1 MMKFSVL
8 LSVYYKE
15 NPDFLKQ
22 SLDSILNQSRLPDEL
37 VLVKDGQLSIDLDRM
52 IDSYVRKYT
61 DLFKILALSEN
72 QGLGK
77 ALDVGL
83 KYCTFDVVARMDTD
97 DIATPNRFER
107 QITVFEKYPELDVV
121 GAWISEFENVSS
133 NVVSIRKLPEY
144 HNEIYLYA
152 KKRCPINH
160 PVVMFK
166 KDAVFA
172 AGGYRHFPLF
182 EDYYLWVR
190 MLMNGAKFYNI
201 QESLLAFRFSSEMF
215 KRRGG
220 LKYAISELNLQRE
233 FARMGFINCY
243 ELFRNVTIRFVSRLI
258 PNKVREFVYLELL
271 R

>member
-1 MMKFSVL
+1 M
-8 LSVYYKE
+8 
-15 NPDFLKQ
+15 KQ

-107 QITVFEKYPELDVV
+107 QITVFEKFPELDVV

-133 NVVSIRKLPEY
+133 NVVSIR
-144 HNEIYLYA
+144 N
-152 KKRCPINH
+152 
-160 PVVMFK
+160 
-166 KDAVFA
+166 
-172 AGGYRHFPLF
+172 
-182 EDYYLWVR
+182 
-190 MLMNGAKFYNI
+190 
-201 QESLLAFRFSSEMF
+201 
-215 KRRGG
+215 
-220 LKYAISELNLQRE
+220 
-233 FARMGFINCY
+233 
-243 ELFRNVTIRFVSRLI
+243 FRNIIMKYIFMQRNDVLLI
-258 PNKVREFVYLELL
+258 IQL
-271 R
+271 